1 MANDDFDTCRLCLVT
16 PSGGSPEGLGT
27 MVDAALSAGDVAS
40 LIVTA
45 DAADLARLAQ
55 VTVPIA
61 QAHGVAA
68 LIHNDRQ
75 IAAAT
80 GADGVHFD
88 GRVTE
93 LRACIDDL
101 HPDRIVGA
109 GNLTSRHDAMAA
121 GEAEPDYVF
130 FGRLDGDT
138 GEEIFPKALGLAE
151 WWAGLFQIPAV
162 VMGGSDLN
170 SVQQARD
177 AGIEFVALRRAVW
190 EHPDGPA
197 DAVALA
203 NRLLA
208 EARDAVP

>member
-1 MANDDFDTCRLCLVT
+1 MVNDDFDTCRLCLVT
-16 PSGGSPEGLGT
+16 PSGVSPEALGA
-27 MVDAALSAGDVAS
+27 MLNEALAAGDVAS

-45 DAADLARLAQ
+45 GSADLSRLAQ
-55 VTVPIA
+55 LTVPIA

-75 IAAAT
+75 IAAMT
-80 GADGVHFD
+80 GADGVHLDD
-88 GRVTE
+88 GIAE
-93 LRACIDDL
+93 LRACVADM
-101 HPDRIVGA
+101 HPERIIGV
-109 GNLTSRHDAMAA
+109 GNLTSRHYAMAA

-151 WWAGLFQIPAV
+151 WWASLFQIPAV
-162 VMGGSDLN
+162 VMGGSDLS

-197 DAVALA
+197 RAVAMA
-203 NRLLA
+203 NHLLA